1 MKETIFV
8 LLSWIGSHSN
18 YDISQTSPNIV
29 LTTRHNLCALY
40 GIQQKS
46 QCDSSGLAGF
56 FDKNLTV
63 YLPTSFNFESDH
75 DQSKLLHE
83 LVHYVQWVN
92 GQNKHTCLGQLEVEA
107 YDLADQWRA
116 EKGLGPSL
124 AVFNR
129 ILLEASCDA

>member
-1 MKETIFV
+1 MNEVV
-8 LLSWIGSHSN
+8 LALMTWIGANSG
-18 YDISQTSPNIV
+18 YDTSLAAPNIV
-29 LTTRHNLCALY
+29 MTTRHNMCALY
-40 GIQQKS
+40 GINHKA
-46 QCDSSGLAGF
+46 QCDSSGLSAF

-63 YLPTSFNFESDH
+63 YLPTGFDPGNEH

-83 LVHYVQWVN
+83 LVHYVQWSH
-92 GQNKHTCLGQLEVEA
+92 GQNKTTCLGQLEVEA

-116 EKGLGPSL
+116 SHDLGPSL

>member
-1 MKETIFV
+1 MKETVFL
-8 LLSWIGSHSN
+8 LLSWIGQHTN

-40 GIQQKS
+40 GIQEKS

-63 YLPTSFNFESDH
+63 YLPTSFNIDSQH

-83 LVHYVQWVN
+83 LVHYVQWAN
-92 GQNKHTCLGQLEVEA
+92 GQDRQTCLGQLEVEA

-116 EKGLGPSL
+116 EKGLEPSL

>member
-1 MKETIFV
+1 MKETIFI

-18 YDISQTSPNIV
+18 YDVPLNSPNIV
-29 LTTRHNLCALY
+29 LTTRHNMCALY

-63 YLPTSFNFESDH
+63 YLPTNFDVDSQH
-75 DQSKLLHE
+75 DVSKLLHE
-83 LVHYVQWVN
+83 LVHYVQWAN
-92 GQNKHTCLGQLEVEA
+92 GENKDTCLGQLEVEA

-116 EKGLGPSL
+116 EQGLGPTL